1 MITNKLNTY
10 ISNIISNEIKQ
21 DFEDFI
27 KSTNVYKNWFRTI
40 HPNTMFGKLSIKIPR
55 TRWKKSDNTTMFLI
69 LTIFLFFKLLIIS
82 LLEI

>member
-1 MITNKLNTY
+1 MITNKFNTY
-10 ISNIISNEIKQ
+10 IFNIISNEIKQ

-55 TRWKKSDNTTMFLI
+55 TRWKKSDNTTYIPNLNNFS
-69 LTIFLFFKLLIIS
+69 LF
-82 LLEI
+82 